1 LISIKRTAGVIYG
14 GWSSHWIGG
23 LWALFQKKN
32 EVIDP
37 ILAVLALKRSN
48 ATAQK
53 TERVIRIVQ
62 ISSK

>member
-1 LISIKRTAGVIYG
+1 MGFVR
-14 GWSSHWIGG
+14 
-23 LWALFQKKN
+23 KKN

-37 ILAVLALKRSN
+37 ILVIDLILAVLALKRSN